1 MSFREHPSAC
11 GEDAFIRMEDVSKR
25 FGALTALSS
34 VNLDVRQGEFLTLL
48 GPSGSGKSTTLMCLA
63 GFEAPSEGRVLHR
76 GEDFTSLSPEK
87 RGFGVVF
94 QGYALFPHMSVA
106 ENVAYPL
113 VVRKIARAERERKVR
128 AMLSTVGLGHYED
141 RRIQSL
147 SGGQQQRVALARALV
162 FGPNLLLLDEPFS
175 ALDRRL
181 RGEMQSELT
190 RIHQELGTAF
200 VFVTHDQDEA
210 LSLSDR
216 IAVFNKGRVE
226 QIAEP
231 SKIYEEPATT
241 FVAEF
246 VGETNLLDVTR
257 VKAVGDPNLYHAHY
271 GDTEI
276 ICRGP
281 QDAVPAPDS
290 KLSVRPE
297 DVELHATLPV
307 NGTQLNAISVR
318 LLRSTYFGAS
328 VEALLGDQ
336 ADRQFRVR
344 LSTKRAR
351 NTGLEDGRS
360 YWLSWPKGT
369 GYLVPK

>member
-1 MSFREHPSAC
+1 MALGAQQIADDKS
-11 GEDAFIRMEDVSKR
+11 AFIRMEDVSKT
-25 FGALTALSS
+25 FGALKALSNIS
-34 VNLDVRQGEFLTLL
+34 IDVRDGEFLTLL

-63 GFEAPSEGRVLHR
+63 GFETPTHGRILHR
-76 GEDFTSLSPEK
+76 GEDFTRLSPEK

-94 QGYALFPHMSVA
+94 QGYALFPHMTVA

-113 VVRKIARAERERKVR
+113 VVRKLSKAEREDKVR
-128 AMLSTVGLGHYED
+128 AMLSTVGLNGYDD

-162 FGPNLLLLDEPFS
+162 FGPKLLLLDEPFS

-216 IAVFNKGRVE
+216 VAVFNKGEVE
-226 QIAEP
+226 QIAAP
-231 SKIYEEPATT
+231 AKIYEEPATT
-241 FVAEF
+241 FVAGF

-257 VKAVGDPNLYHAHY
+257 VAAAGESDLYHAHY
-271 GDTEI
+271 GETQI

-281 QDAVPAPDS
+281 QNAALARDS

-297 DVELHATLPV
+297 DVQLHAALPQD
-307 NGTQLNAISVR
+307 GAFNAINVR

-328 VEALLGDQ
+328 VEALLGDP
-336 ADRQFRVR
+336 ADNQFRVR
-344 LSTKRAR
+344 LGTRHAR

-369 GYLVPK
+369 GYLVPA

>member
-1 MSFREHPSAC
+1 
-11 GEDAFIRMEDVSKR
+11 MEDVSKR